1 MLRTDK
7 NKIEEFKYIEIK
19 RLLFYRSNEHMMG
32 EARQDLLKK
41 KKIKCI
47 FDSWLN

>member
-1 MLRTDK
+1 MLQTDSK

-41 KKIKCI
+41 KL
-47 FDSWLN
+47 LNVFLILG